1 MDARATTK
9 NHYLRAAVVF
19 GACLLVV
26 FLLPFIGFF
35 LNSNLLFFAPQWLFP
50 YDGFVVREPNLSRA
64 VFGHHVALV
73 LTFVQWGL
81 ASIGFAWF
89 ARRISFG
96 YTILAAVVAIAVI
109 GIATNVAFGLF
120 GVTVELDGP

>member
-1 MDARATTK
+1 MQARATTK

-19 GACLLVV
+19 GACLLFV

-50 YDGFVVREPNLSRA
+50 YDCFVVREPNLSRA

-73 LTFVQWGL
+73 LTFIQWGL
-81 ASIGFAWF
+81 ASIGFARF
-89 ARRISFG
+89 ARRVSFG
-96 YTILAAVVAIAVI
+96 YTILAAVVVIAII

>member
-1 MDARATTK
+1 MDTRATPK

-26 FLLPFIGFF
+26 FLLPIVGLF
-35 LNSNLLFFAPQWLFP
+35 LNSSFLFFGPQWLFP

-64 VFGHHVALV
+64 VFGNHVALV

-81 ASIGFAWF
+81 ASVGFAWF
-89 ARRISFG
+89 ARRISIG
-96 YTILAAVVAIAVI
+96 YTILAAVAAIVII
-109 GIATNVAFGLF
+109 GIAVNVVFGLF